1 MIDWSLILTIVV
13 IFFLT
18 LIGAYLRSSIKDRCL
33 DSFVEFPVTLE
44 MANGKTVWGDLHL
57 ATTGLE
63 LQYSNAVQD
72 DQHFESSYV
81 LYSGEYQAVQAIYR
95 YVNSLGEEDRAR
107 REKDVDRAFHPR
119 PLRQL
124 ARKVRNFMFSATD
137 SLNDI
142 MNIVIGRARLMSAG
156 QGAISRLG
164 GQALGQVGV
173 EYDSVLER
181 FIGRRVVMELE
192 EDGEVHEHVGIFQEY
207 SGQFLLLLDVNYP
220 QKETVKVKAASTG
233 WKNKVKVEEAEGA
246 LKITNLCAWPILLQ
260 SLSDGQ
266 EEQLINA
273 VIGGGEV
280 ADIFLKAPAENA
292 NLVFRTVYEVD
303 MIVPRSRAM
312 IRHRAENFETT
323 TMKETMMDFI
333 FDVGVVFSSDKKL
346 EAQERKL
353 REMLEI
359 DPDDAVAA
367 ANLGALLIKKQEYTE
382 AEKWLRLAL
391 KDRYALV
398 DNGRRIEM
406 ELRELERKNTA
417 SAAPRG

>member
-1 MIDWSLILTIVV
+1 
-13 IFFLT
+13 
-18 LIGAYLRSSIKDRCL
+18 
-33 DSFVEFPVTLE
+33 
-44 MANGKTVWGDLHL
+44 
-57 ATTGLE
+57 
-63 LQYSNAVQD
+63 
-72 DQHFESSYV
+72 
-81 LYSGEYQAVQAIYR
+81 
-95 YVNSLGEEDRAR
+95 
-107 REKDVDRAFHPR
+107 
-119 PLRQL
+119 
-124 ARKVRNFMFSATD
+124 
-137 SLNDI
+137 
-142 MNIVIGRARLMSAG
+142 
-156 QGAISRLG
+156 
-164 GQALGQVGV
+164 
-173 EYDSVLER
+173 
-181 FIGRRVVMELE
+181 MELI
-192 EDGEVHEHVGIFQEY
+192 EDGVLHEHVGIFQDY
-207 SGQFLLLLDVNYP
+207 SLQFLLLLDVRYP
-220 QKETVKVKAASTG
+220 KKEIVKVKSSGSTM
-233 WKNKVKVEEAEGA
+233 KSNVSVVESEGA
-246 LKITNLCAWPILLQ
+246 LKITNLCEFPVLLH
-260 SLSDGQ
+260 SLTAGQ
-266 EEQLINA
+266 DEQPINA
-273 VIGGGEV
+273 VIGGEESAV
-280 ADIFLKAPAENA
+280 IYPKVSLDDAQLS
-292 NLVFRTVYEVD
+292 FRTVHEVD